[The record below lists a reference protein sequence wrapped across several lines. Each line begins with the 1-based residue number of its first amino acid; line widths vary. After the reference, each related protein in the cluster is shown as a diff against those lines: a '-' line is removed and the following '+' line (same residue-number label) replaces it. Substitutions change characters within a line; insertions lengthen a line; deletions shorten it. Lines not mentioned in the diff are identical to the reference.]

1 MDEHKMLEDAK
12 KTIDNIKQTQ
22 GALDEYL
29 LRLEKIV
36 RQLENELYK
45 DAKLTVSDVTSINEQ
60 LTPEMLKESE
70 EAVEVIV
77 EKKKKFKFNVIL
89 FLSVISLMLT
99 LGIQYIKLQE
109 VIHFGN
115 SSYLIYNQVNMEP
128 NIKMNSLVVIDNE
141 KTIKEKDTI
150 AYTSKHNVIKIQEVD
165 RIEDDKYVVQ
175 DVNRAI
181 KSYEDVPKESALGV
195 VKESHYK
202 IGEVL
207 SVLLKYILI
216 LYLMTFLLF
225 VIGILT
231 N

>member
-70 EAVEVIV
+70 EAVEEIV